1 MDKATAANYL
11 HRQDMPRLTNT
22 PNDKPSAGVKSPFQ
36 FKFSS
41 QTQRAP
47 AGTSFQRLN
56 LNFGDTSKLVEST
69 PTRMFDAVPRSLP
82 FESSGLHKQ
91 RLAATSAYIDLID
104 RGEENPKASRAPFN
118 TDVRGDALKNF
129 DKHSH
134 EYAITFPDQGVIK
147 RDESVDVSLRE
158 VPESDDLLVTI
169 TSKYRQLQRE
179 STKQRDYIAELEGK
193 LASTTEQHTTLCAS
207 VAQLKAAR
215 ATQKEELDKITKDFV
230 DLGTGFQD
238 LKALS
243 NSSAS
248 FLSEAKETMHSLVQ
262 LRDSTQ
268 FELKVLESA
277 FDDDGKLVLTQET
290 RTTLDELRCELTT
303 TQQVADLLRDKL
315 HVMASELAEARSRIS
330 ELEGLTVGDTQTVE
344 RVTLHLRQSAE
355 HVAVVMNFLQEE
367 RKESV
372 RAAGEV
378 YEMTQQL
385 AQSHARLKEAETQIL
400 SMRRQMTEY
409 EEAQEDQKVQLRFLR
424 TTNDFQERTNR
435 ELGERLQN
443 INEELR
449 LALNRSHELEGRSD
463 AFKEHEANLL
473 QQNLN
478 LRSERDTVNETLSTA
493 QHQLAEAHTREISL
507 SRQLSK
513 VTAERDGATENLKD
527 MDILKGDLELCRRK

>member
-1 MDKATAANYL
+1 
-11 HRQDMPRLTNT
+11 
-22 PNDKPSAGVKSPFQ
+22 
-36 FKFSS
+36 
-41 QTQRAP
+41 
-47 AGTSFQRLN
+47 
-56 LNFGDTSKLVEST
+56 
-69 PTRMFDAVPRSLP
+69 
-82 FESSGLHKQ
+82 
-91 RLAATSAYIDLID
+91 
-104 RGEENPKASRAPFN
+104 
-118 TDVRGDALKNF
+118 
-129 DKHSH
+129 
-134 EYAITFPDQGVIK
+134 
-147 RDESVDVSLRE
+147 
-158 VPESDDLLVTI
+158 
-169 TSKYRQLQRE
+169 
-179 STKQRDYIAELEGK
+179 
-193 LASTTEQHTTLCAS
+193 
-207 VAQLKAAR
+207 
-215 ATQKEELDKITKDFV
+215 
-230 DLGTGFQD
+230 
-238 LKALS
+238 
-243 NSSAS
+243 
-248 FLSEAKETMHSLVQ
+248 MHSLVQ

-435 ELGERLQN
+435 ELGER
-443 INEELR
+443 
-449 LALNRSHELEGRSD
+449 
-463 AFKEHEANLL
+463 
-473 QQNLN
+473 
-478 LRSERDTVNETLSTA
+478 
-493 QHQLAEAHTREISL
+493 
-507 SRQLSK
+507 
-513 VTAERDGATENLKD
+513 
-527 MDILKGDLELCRRK
+527 